1 MPAATQVAASEPAL
15 GPAAAPV
22 AGDVLGVVYMLRGSG
37 LLPWSGPAD
46 EFEAA
51 LDKLLQT
58 LEMDFTFSSLTY
70 VGSLVLP
77 PTP

>member
-1 MPAATQVAASEPAL
+1 
-15 GPAAAPV
+15 
-22 AGDVLGVVYMLRGSG
+22 MLRGSG